1 MFRVIIAG
9 SRTFTDYKLLCQTM
23 DHLLQNIQEEIVVIC
38 GEARGADTLGKKYAK
53 ERGYKVRSYPANW
66 TLYGKKA
73 GIVRNRL
80 MARNADAVVAFWDGS
95 SPGTA
100 HMVQE
105 AKDRGLKVRVKRY

>member
-9 SRTFTDYKLLCQTM
+9 SRTFNDYKLLCQTM

-38 GEARGADTLGKKYAK
+38 GEARGADTLGRKYAL

-80 MARNADAVVAFWDGS
+80 MARNADALTAFWDGS

-100 HMVQE
+100 NMIEE
-105 AKDRGLKVRVKRY
+105 AKARGLKVRIKRY